1 MTQSLAST
9 TWDDYHNPP
18 APKLLEPE
26 NPKPIEV
33 VHFKVTEE
41 SLDITF
47 YREGILKEEFKS
59 IDHDTLYEW
68 AVISKDIQVVYELPY
83 YDQES
88 DEEYIRIYPSTSE
101 QGTAEQINANRFER
115 WLKELQDA
123 DIERI
128 LKSILLIP

>member
-18 APKLLEPE
+18 APKLREPE

-33 VHFKVTEE
+33 IHFKVTAE
-41 SLDITF
+41 SVDITF

-59 IDHDTLYEW
+59 IDRDTLYEW
-68 AVISKDIQVVYELPY
+68 AVSSKDIQSVYELPY
-83 YDQES
+83 YDHES
-88 DEEYIRIYPSTSE
+88 DDEYLVVYPPTAE
-101 QGTAEQINANRFER
+101 LGTAEQINANRFER

-128 LKSILLIP
+128 LKSILLIS